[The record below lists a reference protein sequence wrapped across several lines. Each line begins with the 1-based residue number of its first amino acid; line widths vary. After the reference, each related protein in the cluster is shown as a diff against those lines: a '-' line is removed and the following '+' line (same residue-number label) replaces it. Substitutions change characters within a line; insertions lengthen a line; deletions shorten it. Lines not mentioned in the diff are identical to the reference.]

1 MTGNPTIQDAD
12 GVGGGGAP
20 WNEVK
25 RSGRGER
32 GYVGYGGRGGRGS
45 HTGRSKIPA
54 ETTQQKVTFA
64 NPESQNTNNG
74 TLMEK
79 HQESENGQEGVKF
92 METDKDNTAKKRSY
106 VPGTDDI
113 PEKPKTTVAL
123 DFTDK
128 DPTPTSKYAHLTKDE
143 QKAMIKDRG
152 EAMVEKTTTLETLVK
167 IEFNLAAS
175 TTQFSVRH
183 SALAVFKLMKDIDP
197 TLTLRSVQDN
207 ITQWDDIN
215 KLPSDAAFGTHFNV
229 REDASRSGSKKI
241 VVHTKIISKIR
252 LNEIK
257 YNEKIISYLKNN
269 NIYMKADRFEMRK
282 LASPGFFI
290 DLHPRLTNLPEFQR
304 DLTHR
309 MQTTRVKDSKV
320 IDEWREM
327 NNVKTNT
334 TNSTD
339 SIEMI
344 TEKLNHIVPEFYLH
358 TGQRSFG
365 GGENRVQTDCLI
377 IQCAE
382 SDAQYM
388 KSLLSSIYENIN
400 DKFAQGMFVPA
411 GIHLIESPAVLCS
424 LLRRHNKYLQQTTAI
439 PIFGLKVEAFD
450 AVVTLDSGEIMDISE
465 YISRFLPCIEKFEQT
480 NKTESEGKWFIL
492 TKKTQVNDVYE
503 FIDKTFKRLF
513 EQFVSPDDLFPG
525 TQYPSRATQATTVRA
540 SPTVGTYAAV
550 LRAYSNPQDDGD
562 TEDAANVQFNQ
573 APERP
578 RKRQATKLHF
588 DNSTFPAMEEN
599 NNQDNKQQASS
610 VTTATS
616 LTNHSQALN
625 NSFDQKL
632 AELEAR
638 LQAQITNIQKTQA
651 TQMSTIL
658 EHFENHVK
666 TNNETNEANMKTNAE
681 NLKNILD
688 THMKT
693 ANDTLEKTNATNAV
707 IMKNTQEEHSRSMME
722 NLRNMILTEFRTQ
735 PNTSSHV
742 GLQNTNM
749 SSKSSHVDKT
759 MEDEARF

>member
-1 MTGNPTIQDAD
+1 
-12 GVGGGGAP
+12 
-20 WNEVK
+20 
-25 RSGRGER
+25 
-32 GYVGYGGRGGRGS
+32 
-45 HTGRSKIPA
+45 
-54 ETTQQKVTFA
+54 
-64 NPESQNTNNG
+64 
-74 TLMEK
+74 
-79 HQESENGQEGVKF
+79 
-92 METDKDNTAKKRSY
+92 
-106 VPGTDDI
+106 
-113 PEKPKTTVAL
+113 
-123 DFTDK
+123 
-128 DPTPTSKYAHLTKDE
+128 
-143 QKAMIKDRG
+143 
-152 EAMVEKTTTLETLVK
+152 
-167 IEFNLAAS
+167 
-175 TTQFSVRH
+175 
-183 SALAVFKLMKDIDP
+183 
-197 TLTLRSVQDN
+197 
-207 ITQWDDIN
+207 
-215 KLPSDAAFGTHFNV
+215 
-229 REDASRSGSKKI
+229 
-241 VVHTKIISKIR
+241 
-252 LNEIK
+252 
-257 YNEKIISYLKNN
+257 
-269 NIYMKADRFEMRK
+269 
-282 LASPGFFI
+282 
-290 DLHPRLTNLPEFQR
+290 
-304 DLTHR
+304 

-327 NNVKTNT
+327 NNVKNNT

-339 SIEMI
+339 PIEMI

-388 KSLLSSIYENIN
+388 KALLSSIYENIN
-400 DKFAQGMFVPA
+400 DKFAQGISVQPTPSTQQ
-411 GIHLIESPAVLCS
+411 IPV
-424 LLRRHNKYLQQTTAI
+424 QQTTAI

-450 AVVTLDSGEIMDISE
+450 AVVTLDSGEVMDISE

-492 TKKTQVNDVYE
+492 TKKTQVNGVYE

-513 EQFVSPDDLFPG
+513 EQFVSPDDLFPR
-525 TQYPSRATQATTVRA
+525 TPYPSRATQATTVRA
-540 SPTVGTYAAV
+540 SPTVGTYAAAAV

-599 NNQDNKQQASS
+599 NNQANKQQASS

-625 NSFDQKL
+625 NNFDQKL

-638 LQAQITNIQKTQA
+638 LQAQITNIRKTQA

-658 EHFENHVK
+658 QHFENHVK

-707 IMKNTQEEHSRSMME
+707 IMKDTQEEHSRSMME
-722 NLRNMILTEFRTQ
+722 NLRNMILTEFSTQ
-735 PNTSSHV
+735 PNTSSHMC
-742 GLQNTNM
+742 LQNTNM